1 MSHMTTYF
9 WGNFSVKI
17 FIVCC
22 TLKEC
27 FAQYWCPILLNLTS
41 IVNCRQ
47 SSPPVQES
55 QFHWFF
61 NYLIFPV
68 ICSTCSQVWCFSN
81 LNQTHHFVLQKGN
94 DMLICKWLTKTDKR
108 NLSLFSIT
116 HHLHWFLTKGT
127 NLMVIK
133 DYFTWWPSCSHLYCS
148 SFFFDPQKL

>member
-1 MSHMTTYF
+1 MYLFSKYCFQVSHHLQLILYFVVDAITIKLLLWSTVVLCLLSYVTFSLGTLMSHMTTYF

-61 NYLIFPV
+61 SYLIFPV

-94 DMLICKWLTKTDKR
+94 DM
-108 NLSLFSIT
+108 FS
-116 HHLHWFLTKGT
+116 
-127 NLMVIK
+127 
-133 DYFTWWPSCSHLYCS
+133 
-148 SFFFDPQKL
+148 